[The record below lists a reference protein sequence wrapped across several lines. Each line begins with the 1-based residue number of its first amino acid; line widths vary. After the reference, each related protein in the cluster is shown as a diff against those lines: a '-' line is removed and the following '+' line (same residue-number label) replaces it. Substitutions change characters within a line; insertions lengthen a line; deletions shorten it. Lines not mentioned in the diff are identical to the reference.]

1 MNWSFIVLYIVMHKQ
16 NDLKWFKYSKIQALD
31 LAFHSGQEVAG
42 YLRNRPAQCLEPNKA
57 PRMWAGF

>member
-1 MNWSFIVLYIVMHKQ
+1 MHKQ